1 MPFDV
6 QVDADHAR
14 CTVRGYGQFDFK
26 QAADALI
33 AVTRDSRFVPGMA
46 LHLDVRK
53 MEFVPTP
60 DESWKLA
67 LTLRSLRKTLTGKV
81 AVSVSAPLHYGV
93 ARVISTYAAV
103 GGIRMKPFLQE
114 HEAIEW
120 LTAHDP
126 GDAGE

>member
-14 CTVRGYGQFDFK
+14 CTVRGYGSFDFK
-26 QAADALI
+26 QAVDALL
-33 AVTRDSRFVPGMA
+33 AVTRDSRYAPGMA
-46 LHLDVRK
+46 LHFDVRK

-67 LTLRSLRKTLTGKV
+67 LTLRSLRKTLTGKI
-81 AVSVSAPLHYGV
+81 AVVVSAPLHYGV

-103 GGIRMKPFLQE
+103 GGIRMKPFLKEQ
-114 HEAIEW
+114 EAIDW
-120 LTAHDP
+120 LTADDP
-126 GDAGE
+126 GEDE